1 MENYKERENN
11 IINGINKLA
20 EMNRILR
27 LQCESFIRD
36 FVKEY
41 GEDDMTGCFSFSI
54 YDYETCTYLGDM
66 NVCCTYD
73 GGNHP
78 EYAANPYSPIRTI
91 KYKNNNLYVD
101 IEEVE
106 HYDIDFIPTDEVIS
120 IAEYL
125 IEIKEELDENRTCE
139 E

>member
-1 MENYKERENN
+1 MENYKDRENN

-20 EMNRILR
+20 EMNHNLR
-27 LQCESFIRD
+27 LKCKGFICD

-41 GEDDMTGCFSFSI
+41 GKEDGHGVFTLNL
-54 YDYETCTYLGDM
+54 YDDEVGDYLGEQ
-66 NVCCTYD
+66 NICCTYD

-78 EYAANPYSPIRTI
+78 EYDANPYSIIKAI
-91 KYKNNNLYVD
+91 KYRNYSVFLDTEDVD
-101 IEEVE
+101 D
-106 HYDIDFIPTDEVIS
+106 YDIDCIPPDEVIS

-125 IEIKEELDENRTCE
+125 IDVKDELDENRTCE

>member
-1 MENYKERENN
+1 MENYKDRENN

-20 EMNRILR
+20 EMNHNLR
-27 LQCESFIRD
+27 LQCERFISD

-41 GEDDMTGCFSFSI
+41 GKDDGDSVFTLNL
-54 YDYETCTYLGDM
+54 YDDEVGDYLGEQ
-66 NVCCTYD
+66 NICCTYD

-78 EYAANPYSPIRTI
+78 EYASNPYSTINAI
-91 KYKNNNLYVD
+91 KYGNDTIFLNTEDVD
-101 IEEVE
+101 EYEIEN
-106 HYDIDFIPTDEVIS
+106 IPTDEVIS

-125 IEIKEELDENRTCE
+125 IEIKDELDENRTCE

>member
-11 IINGINKLA
+11 ILNGINILA
-20 EMNRILR
+20 EMNRMLR
-27 LQCESFIRD
+27 LQCKSFICD

-41 GEDDMTGCFSFSI
+41 GKDNEDGSFTLNL
-54 YDYETCTYLGDM
+54 YDDEVGEYLGKQ
-66 NVCCTYD
+66 NICCTYD

-78 EYAANPYSPIRTI
+78 EYDANPYSTINAI
-91 KYKNNNLYVD
+91 KYEDGNIFLNTEDVD
-101 IEEVE
+101 G
-106 HYDIDFIPTDEVIS
+106 YDICNIPTDEVIS

-125 IEIKEELDENRTCE
+125 IEVKDELDENRTCE